1 MEGEA
6 GMNEEQLEFPVVSG
20 KAQAKSNDLDYETR
34 IGGRHF
40 CPRCGQDAAHT
51 IVSNY
56 QLCDKCDFDYG
67 RTARAYFER
76 SGKSETQ
83 TQEKAP
89 GAMGSKT
96 RGGGAEGESN
106 EG

>member
-1 MEGEA
+1 
-6 GMNEEQLEFPVVSG
+6 MNEEQLEFSVVPG
-20 KAQAKSNDLDYETR
+20 KKAEKAKSKDLDYETR
-34 IGGRHF
+34 IGGCHF

-67 RTARAYFER
+67 MTARAYFER
-76 SGKSETQ
+76 SGKPGEIG
-83 TQEKAP
+83 P
-89 GAMGSKT
+89 GASGSGPK
-96 RGGGAEGESN
+96 GESN